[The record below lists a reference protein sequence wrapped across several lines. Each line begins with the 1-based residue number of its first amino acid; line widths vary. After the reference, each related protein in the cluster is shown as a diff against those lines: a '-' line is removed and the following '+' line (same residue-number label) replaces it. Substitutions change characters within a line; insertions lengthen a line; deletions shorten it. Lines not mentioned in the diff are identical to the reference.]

1 MLREQLKARIISDQI
16 ANKAYNISKELFL
29 IGKISITD
37 LNQSLASKD
46 LAKQNYVSTLRDF
59 WESYYQ
65 LREKTLY
72 DVESNQLLVRDIK
85 TK

>member
-1 MLREQLKARIISDQI
+1 MLREQLRARIISDEI
-16 ANKAYNISKELFL
+16 ANRAYNISKELFL

-37 LNQSLASKD
+37 LNQALAAKD
-46 LAKQNYVSTLRDF
+46 LAKQNYVATLRDF

-72 DVESNQLLVRDIK
+72 DFENDQLLVKDIQ